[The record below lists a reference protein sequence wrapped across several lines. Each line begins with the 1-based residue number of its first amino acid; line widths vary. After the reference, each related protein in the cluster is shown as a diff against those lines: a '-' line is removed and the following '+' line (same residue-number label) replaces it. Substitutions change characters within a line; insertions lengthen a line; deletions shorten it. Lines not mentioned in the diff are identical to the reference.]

1 MNDMFL
7 DIYKNEILP
16 ILYKL
21 EKKRK
26 QKIVILF
33 LIGIIFL
40 LLELF
45 LVYKTYYLLFVNTD
59 FTSKCNGAILFLILP
74 AVFYVI
80 VAADASD
87 FKTTLKRNLK
97 SKVIKCFCDI
107 NYGDFTHEFNIVNII
122 KESMLFDNIPESFDY
137 NFDDIFMGKR
147 SCVNLVAADFDMF
160 IRSSRGARSRIF
172 KGAILSFISNKKIS
186 ARTNIYPKFHHFMDN
201 KPIYLKDGPQIV
213 IIISMCILIFKDMIY
228 LRVSGDTFIVISLIL
243 ASFLV
248 ICFYVVVSY
257 LRSRK
262 PKNIKDF
269 NSVKLE
275 DADFNKNYVVL
286 SEDQVEARYL
296 ITPSFIDRFKELAKV
311 YNAKHIR
318 CAFYDDKVLFAINTN
333 KDLFEFG
340 SLFHTLLD
348 VKYIE
353 NYYDEI
359 KVIFDIVDLFRLDEK
374 TGL

>member
-186 ARTNIYPKFHHFMDN
+186 ARTNIYPKLASIWAH
-201 KPIYLKDGPQIV
+201 IV

-228 LRVSGDTFIVISLIL
+228 SRVSGDTFIVISLIL